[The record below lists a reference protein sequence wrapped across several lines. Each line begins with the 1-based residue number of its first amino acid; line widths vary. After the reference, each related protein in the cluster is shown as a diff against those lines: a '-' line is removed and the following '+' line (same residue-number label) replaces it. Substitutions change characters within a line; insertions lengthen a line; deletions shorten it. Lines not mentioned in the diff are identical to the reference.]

1 MGAAHTSIFRAMG
14 RSIFLECFD
23 YRQRHHPWD
32 ALQSPQVMIMRN
44 VQGNLKSSFHFI
56 IITSCLCVNMS
67 DLTCFES
74 TEQTLLQGDDLSFS
88 PWTGQRI
95 QISISVILA
104 GFSTFVIEVTYC
116 HKNIFDSHG

>member
-1 MGAAHTSIFRAMG
+1 MGAAHTSIFRAIG
-14 RSIFLECFD
+14 RNIFLECFD
-23 YRQRHHPWD
+23 HKQKHHPWD
-32 ALQSPQVMIMRN
+32 ALLSPQVMIMRN
-44 VQGNLKSSFHFI
+44 VRGNLKSSFHFI

-88 PWTGQRI
+88 PSTGQRI
-95 QISISVILA
+95 QISTSVILA

>member
-1 MGAAHTSIFRAMG
+1 MGVAHTSIFRAMG

-32 ALQSPQVMIMRN
+32 ALPSPQVMIMRN

-95 QISISVILA
+95 QISTSVILLD
-104 GFSTFVIEVTYC
+104 FLLLLL
-116 HKNIFDSHG
+116 K